1 MAVNV
6 FELFAKLMMDGSEF
20 EEGLERSR
28 RQAEKFSENIKK
40 VMSTVGK
47 VTLAGLGAAAT
58 GVGAMIKRSTSSY
71 GEYEQLVG
79 GVETLFK
86 GDGDD
91 DIMGNFYYIPE
102 PGSLEKIL
110 TKLGMN

>member
-40 VMSTVGK
+40 
-47 VTLAGLGAAAT
+47 
-58 GVGAMIKRSTSSY
+58 
-71 GEYEQLVG
+71 
-79 GVETLFK
+79 
-86 GDGDD
+86 
-91 DIMGNFYYIPE
+91 
-102 PGSLEKIL
+102 
-110 TKLGMN
+110 